1 MKTRIPRKIKKEIK
15 KKIIFEIEP
24 SYLNPNDMS
33 NIKYRPQEFTDKHG
47 FIINLRIK
55 F

>member
-15 KKIIFEIEP
+15 KKIIFELGS
-24 SYLNPNDMS
+24 SYLNPNDLS
-33 NIKYRPQEFTDKHG
+33 NIKYRPQKFTDKHG
-47 FIINLRIK
+47 FIINLRIR